1 MTDDKRL
8 RQALRMWARAFL
20 AANDRVAETM
30 ANGLARIDALWP
42 YRATKTPT
50 EPEGPVPPS
59 SYYRGPRV

>member
-20 AANDRVAETM
+20 AANDRVAETV

-42 YRATKTPT
+42 YEA
-50 EPEGPVPPS
+50 EPKPQPPEMLK
-59 SYYRGPRV
+59 